1 MSTSWYYL
9 FNKFDEIK
17 DLCKGHITL
26 TQAETILK
34 EQVTTVRYDL
44 DPDCYR
50 LEKILHEAGLGNK
63 GKYSNDVV
71 YNEMCAIH
79 KKQIRRVTSTIPY
92 VKGTLS
98 NGWGYEVMRFDSA
111 IAYVLGYRADCCIRT
126 KDIAHNHLLHALL
139 CESGRILLTYKPNS
153 TIASFSPL
161 KRNGELLIANSIEAI
176 DKTDASRDNII
187 QAFEEGMKEICRVS
201 KESEEKNWLKVATIG
216 SASNRKPKSE
226 AWPMT
231 IPTPTILEKDDE
243 VHRGTDAYHTRLDVF
258 DKETNN
264 LSGLKYGKT
273 EHKYYDDR
281 KPILACTCDRD
292 NVILQRKIFTRI
304 NAIRYMK
311 WIDEGKS
318 EESFETTRAGY
329 FRVAFC
335 NDDWYVLVDYY
346 GIHYACL
353 DDDPRAKKEMD
364 AVLATIEEYQDKKE
378 DLRGFVMKMN
388 KKA

>member
-1 MSTSWYYL
+1 ML
-9 FNKFDEIK
+9 
-17 DLCKGHITL
+17 LC
-26 TQAETILK
+26 
-34 EQVTTVRYDL
+34 D
-44 DPDCYR
+44 
-50 LEKILHEAGLGNK
+50 
-63 GKYSNDVV
+63 
-71 YNEMCAIH
+71 
-79 KKQIRRVTSTIPY
+79 
-92 VKGTLS
+92 
-98 NGWGYEVMRFDSA
+98 
-111 IAYVLGYRADCCIRT
+111 
-126 KDIAHNHLLHALL
+126 AHNHLLHALL

-187 QAFEEGMKEICRVS
+187 QEFDKGMKEICRVS

-243 VHRGTDAYHTRLDVF
+243 VYRSTDAYHSRLDVF
-258 DKETNN
+258 YKETNN

-281 KPILACTCDRD
+281 KSILATTCDRD

-346 GIHYACL
+346 GIHYECL
-353 DDDPRAKKEMD
+353 DDDPRAKNEMD
-364 AVLATIEEYQDKKE
+364 AVLATIKEYQDKKE